1 MVTSVVYIVQVS
13 LGFILYHVMSLH
25 VLADGHIIAESC
37 SHCQEHFIPNTVTV
51 VNISFL
57 IVLVAYTELSS

>member
-1 MVTSVVYIVQVS
+1 MVCQQT
-13 LGFILYHVMSLH
+13 HVEVGSESCL
-25 VLADGHIIAESC
+25 VGVADGHIIAESC